1 MEYIQTILFQ
11 IPASQL
17 EQASEAGGLLAQ
29 LDEHRQH
36 LQGVGGFRDL
46 RITRSINNEGNVLV
60 LVETRWADDSSLVR
74 YETQEPNAATIVRAH
89 EGILVRDS
97 LQVLDMEALR
107 TEASFRQAE
116 AAENARARVILP
128 IAIPLGVLA
137 FALLAIYGLSRV
149 YLEIGGDGAAA
160 LAAGLAIGVLLFAFY
175 FAINPRAPGWQIAA
189 VIAIVAIALAGGT
202 TWALI
207 EEDGPSAEENGGEQA
222 NGGAT
227 DVEPTDGAP
236 TDVEPT
242 DSEPTGG
249 DPSDGGLLILGDT
262 ILGEFFFEHEGT
274 RNPDISVP
282 LGQEVTF
289 ELENR
294 GTAIHNVQV
303 NGTDNTYAVDIC
315 EPGDASRFCSD
326 PGIMFGSDTGTLTVQ
341 FDEPGIY
348 NFRCDFHLIDMVG
361 TLVVE

>member
-11 IPASQL
+11 IPATQL
-17 EQASEAGGLLAQ
+17 EQASEAGGLLAE
-29 LDEHRQH
+29 LDGHRQY
-36 LQGVGGFRDL
+36 LQGVGGFRDF

-60 LVETRWADDSSLVR
+60 VVETRWADDSSLVR

-107 TEASFRQAE
+107 TEASFKQAG
-116 AAENARARVILP
+116 AAESARERVILP

-149 YLEIGGDGAAA
+149 YLEIQGNGAVA
-160 LAAGLAIGVLLFAFY
+160 LAAGLAIGVLLTAFY
-175 FAINPRAPGWQIAA
+175 FAANPRAPGWQITG

-207 EEDGPSAEENGGEQA
+207 EEDGPSAEENGEQA
-222 NGGAT
+222 NGGL
-227 DVEPTDGAP
+227 TDGAA
-236 TDVEPT
+236 
-242 DSEPTGG
+242 TGG
-249 DPSDGGLLILGDT
+249 TLIILGDN
-262 ILGEFFFEHEGT
+262 FFEHDGA

-289 ELENR
+289 DLENQ
-294 GTAIHNVQV
+294 GVGIHNMHV
-303 NGTDNTYAVDIC
+303 NGTDDTYDINLC
-315 EPGDASRFCSD
+315 ETGDDSTACSD
-326 PGIMFGSDTGTLTVQ
+326 PDVIRGSEQATITIQ
-341 FDEPGIY
+341 FDETGTY
-348 NFRCDFHLIDMVG
+348 NFRCDFHPTEMMG
-361 TLVVE
+361 KLVVE

>member
-17 EQASEAGGLLAQ
+17 EQASESGGLLAQ
-29 LDEHRQH
+29 LDEHRKH
-36 LQGVGGFRDL
+36 LQGASGFRDL
-46 RITRSINNEGNVLV
+46 RISRSINNEGNVLV

-74 YETQEPNAATIVRAH
+74 YETQEPNAAAIVRAH

-107 TEASFRQAE
+107 TEASFKQAE
-116 AAENARARVILP
+116 DAENARERVILP

-149 YLEIGGDGAAA
+149 YLEIGGDGAVA

-175 FAINPRAPGWQIAA
+175 FAMNPRAPGWQIAGL
-189 VIAIVAIALAGGT
+189 IAIVAITLAGGT

-207 EEDGPSAEENGGEQA
+207 EEDEPRAEENGGEPTDSEP
-222 NGGAT
+222 T
-227 DVEPTDGAP
+227 DVEPTDS
-236 TDVEPT
+236 EPT

-303 NGTDNTYAVDIC
+303 NGTNNTYAVDIC

-326 PGIMFGSDTGTLTVQ
+326 PGILFGSDTGTLTVQ

-348 NFRCDFHLIDMVG
+348 NFRCDFHLLDMVG

>member
-17 EQASEAGGLLAQ
+17 EQASEADGLLAQ

-36 LQGVGGFRDL
+36 LQGVSGFRDL

-60 LVETRWADDSSLVR
+60 VVETRWGDDSSLVR
-74 YETQEPNAATIVRAH
+74 YETGEPNAAAIVRAH

-116 AAENARARVILP
+116 AAESARERVVLP
-128 IAIPLGVLA
+128 IAIPVGVLA
-137 FALLAIYGLSRV
+137 FALLAIYGLSRI
-149 YLEIGGDGAAA
+149 YLEIRGDGAVA
-160 LAAGLAIGVLLFAFY
+160 LAAGLAIGVLLIAFY
-175 FAINPRAPGWQIAA
+175 FVANPRASGWQIAG
-189 VIAIVAIALAGGT
+189 VIAAVTIALAGGT

-207 EEDGPSAEENGGEQA
+207 EEDTQHAEENGGEPT
-222 NGGAT
+222 NGGPA
-227 DVEPTDGAP
+227 G
-236 TDVEPT
+236 
-242 DSEPTGG
+242 
-249 DPSDGGLLILGDT
+249 GGLIILGDNFLEYDSART
-262 ILGEFFFEHEGT
+262 PEI
-274 RNPDISVP
+274 PVA

-294 GTAIHNVQV
+294 GVASHNLQV
-303 NGTDNTYAVDIC
+303 NGTDDSYPVDMC

-326 PGIMFGSDTGTLTVQ
+326 LGLMRAADTGTLVVL
-341 FDEPGIY
+341 FDEAGTY
-348 NFRCDFHLIDMVG
+348 NFRCDFHPTEMMG
-361 TLVVE
+361 TLLVQ

>member
-29 LDEHRQH
+29 LDEHRKH
-36 LQGVGGFRDL
+36 LQGAGGFRDL

-60 LVETRWADDSSLVR
+60 LVETRWADDTSLVR

-116 AAENARARVILP
+116 AAESARERVILP

-149 YLEIGGDGAAA
+149 YLEIGGDGAVA

-175 FAINPRAPGWQIAA
+175 FAMNPRAPGWQIAG

-207 EEDGPSAEENGGEQA
+207 EEDEPRAEVNGGEQT
-222 NGGAT
+222 N
-227 DVEPTDGAP
+227 DEPTDG
-236 TDVEPT
+236 EPA
-242 DSEPTGG
+242 DGEPA
-249 DPSDGGLLILGDT
+249 DDEPADDEPSAGGLIILGDN
-262 ILGEFFFEHEGT
+262 FFEYDGA

-282 LGQEVTF
+282 LDQEVTF
-289 ELENR
+289 EVENR

-303 NGTDNTYAVDIC
+303 NGTDDTYAVDVC

-326 PGIMFGSDTGTLTVQ
+326 PSILFGSDTGTLTVQ
-341 FDEPGIY
+341 FDEAGTY
-348 NFRCDFHLIDMVG
+348 NFRCDFHALEMVG
-361 TLVVE
+361 TLVVQ

>member
-17 EQASEAGGLLAQ
+17 DQAAEADGLLAQ
-29 LDEHRQH
+29 LDGHRQH
-36 LQGVGGFRDL
+36 LQGVSGFRDL

-60 LVETRWADDSSLVR
+60 VVETRWADDSSLVR
-74 YETQEPNAATIVRAH
+74 YETQEPNAAAIVRAH

-107 TEASFRQAE
+107 TEASFKQSK
-116 AAENARARVILP
+116 AAETARERVVLP

-149 YLEIGGDGAAA
+149 YLEIRGDGAVA
-160 LAAGLAIGVLLFAFY
+160 LAAALAIGVLLFAFY
-175 FAINPRAPGWQIAA
+175 FVANPRAPGWQIAG
-189 VIAIVAIALAGGT
+189 VIAAVAIALAGGT

-207 EEDGPSAEENGGEQA
+207 EEDEPRTEA
-222 NGGAT
+222 NGG
-227 DVEPTDGAP
+227 EPTDG
-236 TDVEPT
+236 EPT
-242 DSEPTGG
+242 DGEPTDGEPTGG
-249 DPSDGGLLILGDT
+249 DPSDGGLLIMNDNLVP
-262 ILGEFFFEHEGT
+262 ENFFEYEGT

-289 ELENR
+289 QLENR

-303 NGTDNTYAVDIC
+303 NGTDDTYAVDIC

-326 PGIMFGSDTGTLTVQ
+326 PGLLFGSDTGTLTVQ
-341 FDEPGIY
+341 FDEPGTY
-348 NFRCDFHLIDMVG
+348 NFRCDLHFLEMVG